1 MQAKDNWRKVCT
13 VTTHSSISSI
23 DEYIARFP
31 AHTRQM
37 LEELRALIKAA
48 APDATE
54 TISYGIPTFDLDGRH
69 LVFFAG
75 YERHVGLYPAPVS
88 EASFLEDLKPY
99 KKGRGSVQFP
109 LSEPLPKDLVRR
121 IVAFEA
127 ARRARAA

>member
-1 MQAKDNWRKVCT
+1 M
-13 VTTHSSISSI
+13 TTRSSISSI
-23 DEYIARFP
+23 DEYIAQFP
-31 AHTRQM
+31 TRTRQL

-48 APDATE
+48 VPTASEA
-54 TISYGIPTFDLDGRH
+54 ISYGIPTFDLDGRQ

-75 YERHVGLYPAPVS
+75 YERHVGLYPAPVN

-109 LSEPLPKDLVRR
+109 LSGPLPKDLIRR

-127 ARRARAA
+127 ERRARAA